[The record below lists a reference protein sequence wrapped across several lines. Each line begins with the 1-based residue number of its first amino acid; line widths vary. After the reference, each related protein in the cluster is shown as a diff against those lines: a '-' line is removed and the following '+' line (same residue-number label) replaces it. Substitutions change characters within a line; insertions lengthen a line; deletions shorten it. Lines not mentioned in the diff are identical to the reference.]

1 MVILRLLNQ
10 SNEDIKSNSNFPIK
24 FSLHFTLFQLK
35 LSCRIILI
43 NSTRINYGNELDNNF
58 QCFSDFFFNNSNNCF
73 SHKFAKNK

>member
-1 MVILRLLNQ
+1 MELHQN
-10 SNEDIKSNSNFPIK
+10 NADIKSNSNFPIK

-35 LSCRIILI
+35 LAFRRKLI
-43 NSTRINYGNELDNNF
+43 KSTAINYGNELDNNF